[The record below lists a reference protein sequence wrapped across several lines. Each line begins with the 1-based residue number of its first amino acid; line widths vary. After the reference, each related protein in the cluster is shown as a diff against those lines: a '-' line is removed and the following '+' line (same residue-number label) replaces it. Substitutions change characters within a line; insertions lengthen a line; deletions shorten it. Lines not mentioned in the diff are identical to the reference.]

1 MPTLR
6 VELTADDRVYLYAAR
21 LAAGFRLFE
30 PGGYD
35 PAEEDAAEAAEGY
48 VLTGRERKTI
58 LDKRRKPVGACSF
71 GTCCR
76 MPRPGGGTCQK
87 HYEQARER
95 RARLRAQHAG

>member
-21 LAAGFRLFE
+21 LAAG
-30 PGGYD
+30 YD

-48 VLTGRERKTI
+48 GLTGRERKTI